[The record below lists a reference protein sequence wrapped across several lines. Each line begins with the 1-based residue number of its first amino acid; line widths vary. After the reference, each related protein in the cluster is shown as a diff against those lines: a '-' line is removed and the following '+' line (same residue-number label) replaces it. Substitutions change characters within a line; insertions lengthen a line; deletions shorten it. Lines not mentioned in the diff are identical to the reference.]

1 LEHIG
6 ELGKTCWELH
16 FELEEY
22 AGKVNI
28 GNTLGMWLEQH
39 NPQKKRIYIICLMNG
54 HKGI

>member
-22 AGKVNI
+22 I

-39 NPQKKRIYIICLMNG
+39 NPQKKKNYIICLMNG